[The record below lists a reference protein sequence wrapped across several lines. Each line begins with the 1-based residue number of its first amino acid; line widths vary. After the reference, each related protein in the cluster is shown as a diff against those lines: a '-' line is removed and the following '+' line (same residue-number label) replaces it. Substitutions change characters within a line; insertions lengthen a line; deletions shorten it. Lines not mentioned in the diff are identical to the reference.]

1 VLNRFTDGAR
11 RTIDLASEE
20 ARALG
25 HGYVGP
31 EHLLLALLDD
41 ATETGSVLRSAG
53 LQVGQVRT
61 LIDWIVVASS
71 SFPADLRVPI
81 SDRAQRV
88 LVRATRL
95 SGGLGRTVAG
105 TDELLLAM
113 TIDGEGVIDRV
124 FEDLSVDLDAL
135 RDELIVQVSGD
146 DAAAADCRELVVS
159 MREAQAAG
167 HGVDPFA
174 DEPPDLLD
182 GLIEADRQVLAALPP
197 LGSLRRR
204 SDRVVGGDH
213 LLYARLVRMAQDWV
227 CRYPLVDGLGNFG
240 SIYGFSPAG
249 MDYTEARPASL
260 AEEIDAFPLLL
271 ANGGP
276 GIPPHN
282 LAAVISTTVAYLD
295 DPAISTAALI
305 AQLTGPD
312 FPTGGVVINGSA
324 LPAIYETG
332 EGSILLRGR
341 AKIEA
346 SGSERMIVITEL
358 PYTVSAAWDGG
369 LIEQIADSV
378 RGGSLAG
385 ISDLH
390 DDSSNDN
397 GMQIVLEL
405 APSSDP
411 DATVDALYKQTDLE
425 IAYQVR
431 MVAAVDGT
439 PRTLALRELIAEWVA
454 SRLRD
459 QPKDAVRERLLAVAE
474 RHRDPRRTAIT

>member
-1 VLNRFTDGAR
+1 
-11 RTIDLASEE
+11 
-20 ARALG
+20 
-25 HGYVGP
+25 
-31 EHLLLALLDD
+31 
-41 ATETGSVLRSAG
+41 
-53 LQVGQVRT
+53 
-61 LIDWIVVASS
+61 
-71 SFPADLRVPI
+71 
-81 SDRAQRV
+81 
-88 LVRATRL
+88 
-95 SGGLGRTVAG
+95 
-105 TDELLLAM
+105 
-113 TIDGEGVIDRV
+113 
-124 FEDLSVDLDAL
+124 
-135 RDELIVQVSGD
+135 
-146 DAAAADCRELVVS
+146 
-159 MREAQAAG
+159 
-167 HGVDPFA
+167 
-174 DEPPDLLD
+174 
-182 GLIEADRQVLAALPP
+182 
-197 LGSLRRR
+197 
-204 SDRVVGGDH
+204 
-213 LLYARLVRMAQDWV
+213 
-227 CRYPLVDGLGNFG
+227 
-240 SIYGFSPAG
+240 

-390 DDSSNDN
+390 DASSNDN